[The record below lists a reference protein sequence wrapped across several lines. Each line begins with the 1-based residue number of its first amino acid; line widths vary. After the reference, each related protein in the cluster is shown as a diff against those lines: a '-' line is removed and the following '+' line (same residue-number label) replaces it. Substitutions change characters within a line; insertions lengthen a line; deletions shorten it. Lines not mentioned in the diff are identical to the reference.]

1 LATSDF
7 DVRLIGL
14 VVWARAIG
22 LSSFVELLT
31 VVPRGV
37 IGGNASGG
45 GVTGRDEPDRWGQK
59 DRPRLLS
66 GVIAALPDSS
76 LNDQFFDAQCEEAGE
91 VVVVASTAALSDAV
105 SSTAGWLVEIQRDL
119 VAFSEWVVTD
129 STSWFVFSRLCY
141 A

>member
-91 VVVVASTAALSDAV
+91 VVVVASTAALADAV
-105 SSTAGWLVEIQRDL
+105 SGIAGWFVEI
-119 VAFSEWVVTD
+119 
-129 STSWFVFSRLCY
+129 
-141 A
+141 

>member
-14 VVWARAIG
+14 VVGAQVIG
-22 LSSFVELLT
+22 LSAFVELLP
-31 VVPRGV
+31 VIPRGV
-37 IGGNASGG
+37 VGRDATGG
-45 GVTGRDEPDRWGQK
+45 GVTGRDETDRWGQK
-59 DRPRLLS
+59 DRPRLLG
-66 GVIAALPDSS
+66 GVIAALPDSAVD
-76 LNDQFFDAQCEEAGE
+76 DQFFDAQCEEAGE
-91 VVVVASTAALSDAV
+91 VVVVASTAALPDAV

-129 STSWFVFSRLCY
+129 LASWFVFSRLCY